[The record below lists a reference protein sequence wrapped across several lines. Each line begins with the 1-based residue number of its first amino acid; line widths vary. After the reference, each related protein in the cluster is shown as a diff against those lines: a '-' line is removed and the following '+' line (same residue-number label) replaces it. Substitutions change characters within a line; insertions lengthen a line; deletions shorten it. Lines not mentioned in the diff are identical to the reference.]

1 LTEIRH
7 INPHVSLGLL
17 DLREFSE
24 KNGIYVKRELERAG
38 TRFLIENLLNDPTV
52 KLSYNEHNKPY
63 LDQRP
68 EHISISHSHD
78 KLAIII
84 NTKEHT
90 GVDIE
95 LVRDKVKHIQHKFL
109 NADEQH
115 FADNDI
121 GKLITLWA
129 AKEALYKIYG
139 LREVEFSKHLRIENF
154 KNGQIFGNI
163 ELENFKKR
171 YELVTELIDNYR
183 LVYVLHEV

>member
-1 LTEIRH
+1 LIEIRR
-7 INPHVSLGLL
+7 INDYISLGLL

-24 KNGIYVKRELERAG
+24 KNRIYVKRELERAG
-38 TRFLIENLLNDPTV
+38 TKFLIENLLNDPSV
-52 KLSYNEHNKPY
+52 RLCYNEHNKPY

-78 KLAIII
+78 KLAIIV

-95 LVRDKVKHIQHKFL
+95 LVRDKVKHIQYKFL
-109 NADEQH
+109 NSDELL
-115 FADNDI
+115 FANNDT

-129 AKEALYKIYG
+129 AKEALYKIHG
-139 LREVEFSKHLRIENF
+139 LKEVEFIRNLRIEGF
-154 KNGQIFGNI
+154 KNGRIFGNI

-171 YELVTELIDNYR
+171 YELATELIDNYR